1 MKKGSLLF
9 FLVVLPS
16 ILFAEEGTLRLDELL
31 SLARERN
38 PKIRALKNDVEAYA
52 FRIPQQKS
60 LPDPMVGLSFQNMGL
75 NKITIGQEVMSGIGL
90 SFTQAFPFP
99 GKLRLKGEIAEKAYE
114 RKRETLNAVELEV
127 LRDVKLSYFELF
139 SLHKSV
145 EILLRQ
151 KALLEKAL
159 SLTETKY
166 AVGSGVQSD
175 IFKAKVEISRMDE
188 MITPMRQMIDSLAA
202 KINLLLDFAPERP
215 LGAPEEM
222 GVYGLAPSL
231 QDIQKL
237 AAENSPM
244 VKEADLMVQEGSKMV
259 ELSKKERYPNFVV
272 EGGWDYKGKLP
283 DMYEV
288 MVGVEIPL
296 YYKTK
301 QAKMLEE
308 SLASLRSS
316 KNSLTS
322 TKNDISFMVTEN
334 FLKAKTSENLIQLYK
349 EKIIPQA
356 SLAVE
361 SSLANYQVNKVDFLS
376 LLSDIN
382 TLFSYQMVYYR
393 ELTDLWGSIAQL
405 EEISGQEIATW
416 GGKNEEKN

>member
-1 MKKGSLLF
+1 MKKGSLTV
-9 FLVVLPS
+9 LVVFFSSL
-16 ILFAEEGTLRLDELL
+16 LFAEEGTIRLNELL
-31 SLARERN
+31 NLARERN
-38 PKIRALKNDVEAYA
+38 PKIKALKDEVEAYVY
-52 FRIPQQKS
+52 RIPQQKS

-75 NKITIGQEVMSGIGL
+75 NRITIGEEVMSGIGL
-90 SFTQAFPFP
+90 SFTQALPFP

-114 RKRETLNAVELEV
+114 RKRENLNAAELEV
-127 LRDVKLSYFELF
+127 LKDVKLSYFELF
-139 SLHKSV
+139 SLYKSV
-145 EILLRQ
+145 EILLKQ

-175 IFKAKVEISRMDE
+175 IFKAQVEISRMDE
-188 MITPMRQMIDSLAA
+188 MITPMRQMIDSLRA
-202 KINLLLDFAPERP
+202 KINLLLDFPPEKP
-215 LGAPEEM
+215 FGMPEEM
-222 GVYGLAPSL
+222 EVYGLELAL

-244 VKEADLMVQEGSKMV
+244 VKEAALMVAEGSKMV
-259 ELSKKERYPNFVV
+259 DLSKKERYPNFVV
-272 EGGWDYKGKLP
+272 EGGWNFKGKLP

-308 SLASLRSS
+308 SLAGLRSS
-316 KNSLTS
+316 RSNLTS
-322 TKNDISFMVTEN
+322 TRNDISFMITES

-361 SSLANYQVNKVDFLS
+361 SSLANYRVNKIDFLS
-376 LLSDIN
+376 LLNDIN
-382 TLFSYQMVYYR
+382 TLFSYQMVFYR
-393 ELTDLWGSIAQL
+393 ELTQLWSSIAQL
-405 EEISGQEIATW
+405 EEISAQEIVKW
-416 GGKNEEKN
+416 GGKGEEKN